1 MLSIIPVNGFRD
13 WGRFITLPWSIYRH
27 DSNWVPPL
35 KLERR
40 LHFSRHN
47 PFFQHAQWCAWIA
60 YEGPIPVGRICA
72 QIDQLR
78 IEHIGDFTGS
88 FGLLEAID
96 DPDVFKALLEVA
108 ENWLSERGM
117 RRIEGPYNL
126 SINDECGLLVEGFE
140 TPPCVMMGHGKPYY
154 AKNLEMCGYRKAKDL
169 VAYRMHPDYVM
180 TPTMTKIVERSTR
193 ARSGQFTLRSLNKR
207 SFHEEIE
214 LLRDIFNDAWQ
225 DNWKFIPFTAAEFQD
240 IGMILKSL
248 VDDDYIQIGE
258 IDGVAVSFIV
268 ALPNINEAIHDL
280 NGRLF
285 PLGWI
290 KLLWRIKVAKT
301 KSARVAL
308 MGVRK
313 PYQAGL
319 TGSGISLAMIA
330 SIKQALLARGAR
342 EVEMGWILE
351 ENKSM
356 RNIIEAIGGV
366 LAKRYR
372 IYEKQLAQ

>member
-1 MLSIIPVNGFRD
+1 M
-13 WGRFITLPWSIYRH
+13 
-27 DSNWVPPL
+27 
-35 KLERR
+35 LERR

-47 PFFQHAQWCAWIA
+47 PFFQHADWCAWIA
-60 YEGPIPVGRICA
+60 YQGRTPVGRISA
-72 QIDQLR
+72 QIDHLR
-78 IEHIGDFTGS
+78 IEHIGDATGS

-96 DPDVFKALLEVA
+96 DPAVFKALLEVA
-108 ENWLSERGM
+108 ENWLCERGM

-126 SINDECGLLVEGFE
+126 SINDELGLLVEGFE
-140 TPPCVMMGHGKPYY
+140 TPPSLMMGHSRPYY
-154 AKNLEMCGYRKAKDL
+154 AQNLDLCGYRKANDL
-169 VAYRMHPDYVM
+169 VAYRMHPNYAM

-193 ARSGQFTLRSLNKR
+193 ARSGQFTLRSLNRKN
-207 SFHEEIE
+207 FHDEIE

-225 DNWKFIPFTAAEFQD
+225 DNWKFVPFTAAEFRD

-248 VDDDYIQIGE
+248 VDDEYIKIGE
-258 IDGVAVSFIV
+258 IDGVAVAFIV

-290 KLLWRIKVAKT
+290 KLLWRIKVARP

-313 PYQAGL
+313 PFQAGL

-330 SIKQALLARGAR
+330 SIKQALLERGAT

-356 RNIIEAIGGV
+356 RSIIEAIGGV

-372 IYEKQLAQ
+372 IYEKPLPQ